1 MIFASHIDF
10 QEAGLLAELG
20 CERFSGASVQVGDDS
35 ATAVGDHHLDRGS
48 AKAGTAAR
56 DDEGA
61 VRDIHSPTPVGRYR
75 SGKYKVG
82 GKPRGERQP
91 QQPTATANAE
101 TQRKHQRTQRRQKTG
116 RRSMLQFAP
125 ENDHRSALQTGGMER
140 MVRTT
145 ICYSSS

>member
-10 QEAGLLAELG
+10 QEAGLLAELA

-35 ATAVGDHHLDRGS
+35 ATTGGDHHLDRGS

-82 GKPRGERQP
+82 GKPRGERQQ
-91 QQPTATANAE
+91 QQPTTTADNNS
-101 TQRKHQRTQRRQKTG
+101 RQ
-116 RRSMLQFAP
+116 QQQQP
-125 ENDHRSALQTGGMER
+125 
-140 MVRTT
+140 
-145 ICYSSS
+145 I